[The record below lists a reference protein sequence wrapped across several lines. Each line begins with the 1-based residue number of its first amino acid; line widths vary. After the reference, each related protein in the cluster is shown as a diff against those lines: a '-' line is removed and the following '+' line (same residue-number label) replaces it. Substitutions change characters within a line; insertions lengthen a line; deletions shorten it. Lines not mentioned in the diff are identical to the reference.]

1 MFQKFVPAV
10 SILCMSIFV
19 VAILIYN
26 VEILYALEGLNFSDE
41 PSFALAIMYDIVEL
55 LDSSGFNKG
64 IAIIR
69 SNWINWIGL

>member
-26 VEILYALEGLNFSDE
+26 VEILYALEGLNFSDV